1 MYKPL
6 ISPHS
11 RWAGAWRI
19 ISYGL
24 CTSIL
29 SYWSL
34 ITRWCS
40 PNFCTEILFY
50 GVWASIIYSNSSK
63 RDKCIGEG
71 NYQHFVNI
79 EREWEV
85 LQNVQICLWPFRRE
99 EVPSLNKCNFTM
111 RWQTNVMTHD
121 TIAHA
126 QKKSDQ
132 TPKSTEGPSSTPNHR
147 EGNRT
152 IFALDL

>member
-79 EREWEV
+79 KREWEM
-85 LQNVQICLWPFRRE
+85 LLSVQICLWPFRRE
-99 EVPSLNKCNFTM
+99 EVPSLNKRKFTI
-111 RWQTNVMTHD
+111 RWQPMSTAWINCTCP
-121 TIAHA
+121 
-126 QKKSDQ
+126 KKSDQ
-132 TPKSTEGPSSTPNHR
+132 TPKSTEGPSSTPKHS
-147 EGNRT
+147 EGNHT
-152 IFALDL
+152 ILALNL